1 MEMREERE
9 TEGIQIDER
18 YLLVLISLCKS
29 LFPVIIETIQAYKK
43 REIYSRTSSDSQSS
57 FVSNPR
63 IS

>member
-1 MEMREERE
+1 MREERE

-18 YLLVLISLCKS
+18 YSLLVLISLCKS